1 LTETKED
8 PQKNKKNFG
17 FSEIANLT
25 TFFRRSSV
33 GVGVL
38 NGFIYAVG
46 GYDGN
51 SRQCLSSVEVY
62 DTEKDVW

>member
-1 LTETKED
+1 M
-8 PQKNKKNFG
+8 FC
-17 FSEIANLT
+17 
-25 TFFRRSSV
+25 RRSRV

-51 SRQCLSSVEVY
+51 SRQCLSSVEAY
-62 DTEKDVW
+62 DPDKDVWTRITDMSARRSGAGEF